1 MKDTL
6 ILKDGTIIKLEAVSE
21 LANLKVQFADRG
33 AMLAVW
39 EQLTDENLAEV
50 QVKNANGLTVGSYSN
65 LVLVSETSTVSADGM
80 VQTSFKLRQKTENEL
95 ELEEIKETLAVHD
108 EAIGDL
114 AEATSNIAE
123 AVEGGDA

>member
-6 ILKDGTIIKLEAVSE
+6 VLKDGTIIELEAVSE
-21 LANLKVQFADRG
+21 LANLKVQFADRT

-39 EQLTDENLAEV
+39 EQLTAENLEEV
-50 QVKNANGLTVGSYSN
+50 QVKNANGLTVGNYSN
-65 LVLVSETSTVSADGM
+65 LVLVSETSTVSADGT
-80 VQTSFKLRQKTENEL
+80 VQTSFKLRQKTVEEL
-95 ELEEIKETLAVHD
+95 EMEAIKETLAVHD
-108 EAIGDL
+108 EAIEDL